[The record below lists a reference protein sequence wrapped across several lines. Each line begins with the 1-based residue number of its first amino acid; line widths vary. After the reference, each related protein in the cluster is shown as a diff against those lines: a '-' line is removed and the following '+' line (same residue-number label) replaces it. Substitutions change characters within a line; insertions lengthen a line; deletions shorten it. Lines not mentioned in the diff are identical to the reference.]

1 MNLVKL
7 HHKYGSAVRIGP
19 NIVSISD
26 PGAIDKIYGAKTDF
40 VKVSIGLRARWS
52 TALSAESPVNV

>member
-1 MNLVKL
+1 MNLLKL

-26 PGAIDKIYGAKTDF
+26 PDAIDKIYGVKADF
-40 VKVSIGLRARWS
+40 LKVGIGLRLPRPTVA
-52 TALSAESPVNV
+52 